1 MVERHVTNGRR
12 IGQLL
17 ASELT
22 GLEVGVLATVEVVDA
37 DPDASP
43 SETGVEA
50 YRVTHCGRVLASVWL
65 YPDHIEVCLLDDH
78 TWPDDYTGPDDHTDP
93 DDRTGPDD
101 HGGSDSRATR
111 DVPTVESDDRLRVAS
126 GAAVKPAVDR
136 LRDVLASTDGQ

>member
-1 MVERHVTNGRR
+1 MVERRVTDGRR

-22 GLEVGVLATVEVVDA
+22 GLEVGPLAAVEVVDA
-37 DPDASP
+37 DADASP

-50 YRVTHCGRVLASVWL
+50 YRVTHCGSVLASVWL

-78 TWPDDYTGPDDHTDP
+78 IWADDHTGPDDHS
-93 DDRTGPDD
+93 
-101 HGGSDSRATR
+101 GSDSRATR
-111 DVPTVESDDRLRVAS
+111 DVPTVESDQRLRVAS

-136 LRDVLASTDGQ
+136 LRDVLAGSDGA